1 MRAHSGPLLA
11 SHFGPAASTART
23 AGARLRVRAAKLL
36 RRSSPVAL
44 TLALAVAASG
54 CTTGPPPPVSPQ
66 ELAGGELFP
75 FFRVYWVGR
84 YFLDQPLT
92 AVDNRET
99 YIPSIGES
107 VDYGTCAP
115 EGGLLGG
122 GPCQLP
128 LAVTTVVYVPHV
140 NKSLSPQQNAV
151 IRGVPAVSYD
161 QGREI
166 ALYSGHLEID
176 LSAATAADALA
187 ATRLLRPLNAPG
199 SSSEALPSP
208 TYCPGLSGPL
218 TPAVNAAMA
227 RLRARL
233 PKLACPR
240 ISPDHPS
247 ATLGSG
253 ARTSGLPRS
262 LRRARNAPVPMI
274 DGTHSEIAR

>member
-1 MRAHSGPLLA
+1 
-11 SHFGPAASTART
+11 
-23 AGARLRVRAAKLL
+23 L
-36 RRSSPVAL
+36 RRSIPIAL
-44 TLALAVAASG
+44 TLAAALAVSG

-107 VDYGTCAP
+107 IDYGTCAP

-128 LAVTTVVYVPHV
+128 LQVTTVVYVPHI
-140 NKSLSPQQNAV
+140 NKSLGPQRNVV
-151 IRGVPAVSYD
+151 IRGVPAVIYD

-176 LSAATAADALA
+176 LSAATGADALA
-187 ATRLLRPLNAPG
+187 ATKLLRPLNAPG
-199 SSSEALPSP
+199 SAGETLPSP
-208 TYCPGLSGPL
+208 TYCPGLSGALP
-218 TPAVNAAMA
+218 PAVNATIA

-240 ISPDHPS
+240 MSPAHPS

-253 ARTSGLPRS
+253 VRTSGLPRS
-262 LRRARNAPVPMI
+262 LRSAKNAPVPII
-274 DGTHSEIAR
+274 DGTHKEIAR